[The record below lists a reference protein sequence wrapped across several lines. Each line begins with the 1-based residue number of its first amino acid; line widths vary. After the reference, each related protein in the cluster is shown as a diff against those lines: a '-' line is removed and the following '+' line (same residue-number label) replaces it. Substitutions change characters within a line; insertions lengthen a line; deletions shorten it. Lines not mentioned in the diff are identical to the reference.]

1 MSVDSFSST
10 LIKGRQV
17 YVRDRRSMIDSPSG
31 AGQTKHQSLL
41 AQFHFLWSLA
51 HLAEGLSRPA
61 GTLCTLQRKSSY
73 FIESPLRIAKKT
85 FVPCWSP
92 FAPCRK
98 PFRTLQEAFE
108 YVAENFC
115 TFRWE
120 FLRFIVVFQ
129 RGRSLL
135 MRTTGSYQGPV
146 KSTSFLY
153 KIEIWPH
160 FLFEPTRSKACIFFC
175 SCNWLE
181 CNELQTVFDIFVTT
195 WLSDDNNAA
204 SSLK

>member
-73 FIESPLRIAKKT
+73 FIESPLRTAKKT

-98 PFRTLQEAFE
+98 PLNTLPKTFARFAESFYALLLSFSEGGVCLCGQLDLIKDLWSRHLFYIKLRYGLIFYSSLQE
-108 YVAENFC
+108 
-115 TFRWE
+115 
-120 FLRFIVVFQ
+120 
-129 RGRSLL
+129 
-135 MRTTGSYQGPV
+135 V
-146 KSTSFLY
+146 KLV
-153 KIEIWPH
+153 
-160 FLFEPTRSKACIFFC
+160 FFC

-195 WLSDDNNAA
+195 WLSDNNNAA